1 MAPPVLNAAE
11 VDALLRSSENRT
23 TMYQGKGHDPE
34 GRGHSLARHY
44 LITNLGLV
52 ERRDTEPR
60 NGKIAYFSAYITRTD
75 MVEAAREL
83 LNSPA
88 GFWAREQLFD
98 VAATPARPRGSHTG
112 MRAVIHFTGRTF
124 RVRYAGATEIMP
136 VSCCRMM
143 LDRVDE
149 RPLKLHVHTFY
160 PALAGDRPGWAVV
173 CYRDGRQFATWP

>member
-1 MAPPVLNAAE
+1 MPPPVLNAAE

-98 VAATPARPRGSHTG
+98 VAATAARPRGSRI
-112 MRAVIHFTGRTF
+112 RACAPSSILLGAPFVSATPERLESCRFPA
-124 RVRYAGATEIMP
+124 AG
-136 VSCCRMM
+136 
-143 LDRVDE
+143 
-149 RPLKLHVHTFY
+149 
-160 PALAGDRPGWAVV
+160 
-173 CYRDGRQFATWP
+173 